1 MKKFSLISILAASV
15 LLSGCLMTAPVKEEN
30 RIDEV
35 AMYGGIDRSKYPVL
49 KAADEKF
56 IADVTAQ
63 FGSRERA
70 SILWVNQGYKFYRQ
84 DHLGMAMRRFNQAW
98 LLNPDNSEVYT
109 GFAAV
114 LSEQDKECEA
124 MQMMEKALAM
134 PHYEF
139 QGVYPDA
146 GRIVTLCSVSDKTL
160 SAEGKAKLWARSEEL
175 YKKGEQVEPNK
186 QYLYDSWATAYYWQ
200 GKYADA
206 WAMVAKARKLGGQ
219 TSKRFLGMLQAKM
232 PQPRT

>member
-1 MKKFSLISILAASV
+1 MIKFRLMVVLAASL
-15 LLSGCLMTAPVKEEN
+15 LLSACLATMPGKEGA

-35 AMYGGIDRSKYPVL
+35 PMYGGIDRSQYPVL
-49 KAADEKF
+49 KAGDEKF
-56 IADVTAQ
+56 IADVSAQ

-70 SILWVNQGYKFYRQ
+70 SILWVNQGYKFYHQ
-84 DHLGMAMRRFNQAW
+84 DQLGMAMRRFNQAW
-98 LLNPDNSEVYT
+98 LLNPNNSEVYA

-114 LSEQDKECEA
+114 MSEQGKECEA
-124 MQMMEKALAM
+124 MQMMEKTLAM

-139 QGVYPDA
+139 QGIYPDA
-146 GRIVTLCSVSDKTL
+146 GRIVTLCSVRDKTL
-160 SAEGKAKLWARSEEL
+160 SSEGKAKLWARSEEL

-206 WAMVAKARKLGGQ
+206 WTMVAKARQFGGE
-219 TSKRFLGMLQAKM
+219 TPKRFLGMLQAKM
-232 PQPRT
+232 PQPGK